1 MAVKIA
7 RKPIIPIGIT
17 PTILCKF
24 RDVQIVP
31 HEAID
36 RIWLCA
42 TRNTKEDWEEW
53 KNTPLVTTDGIL
65 AKITLVS
72 TINNSDGSY
81 DSFLDSLVKDVY
93 GEEME
98 FSYVRKN
105 WQARMKISDCWHLIR
120 MKKDDTIAGI
130 SGESR

>member
-1 MAVKIA
+1 M
-7 RKPIIPIGIT
+7 
-17 PTILCKF
+17 
-24 RDVQIVP
+24 
-31 HEAID
+31 
-36 RIWLCA
+36 
-42 TRNTKEDWEEW
+42 EDWEEW

-65 AKITLVS
+65 ATITLVS
-72 TINNSDGSY
+72 TINNGDGSY

-105 WQARMKISDCWHLIR
+105 WQARMRISDCWHLIR
-120 MKKDDTIAGI
+120 MKKYDTIAGI

>member
-7 RKPIIPIGIT
+7 RKPIIPIGVT

-42 TRNTKEDWEEW
+42 TRNTEEDWEEW

-72 TINNSDGSY
+72 TINNGDGSY
-81 DSFLDSLVKDVY
+81 DSFLNSLVKDVY

-120 MKKDDTIAGI
+120 MKKYDTIAGI